1 MSPALASFG
10 HAEAVV
16 TFLLLL
22 LWGKSGPS
30 SHAPRGL
37 KMTIRDIGLIRSL
50 SGFLTYVKA
59 LFEFSSIAT
68 SNRRN

>member
-1 MSPALASFG
+1 
-10 HAEAVV
+10 
-16 TFLLLL
+16 
-22 LWGKSGPS
+22 
-30 SHAPRGL
+30 
-37 KMTIRDIGLIRSL
+37 MTIGDIGLIRSL